1 MRLTDEHIESALRE
15 IRLALLEADVNFQ
28 VVKAFIDRVR
38 DKATD
43 QTVLKSLTPVQ
54 QVVKIVRDELL
65 ALFGDA
71 QGGLTKDAPTP
82 RVVLLL
88 GLQGSGKTTTSGKLG
103 RWLKKQGKHPL
114 MVSTDVRRPAAI
126 QQLAVVGEQAEVKVF
141 APETMDPV
149 ARASGALA
157 EAKAKGFDT
166 VIVDTAGRLHIDDE
180 LMDELQ
186 AIKEAVRPSDLL
198 YVADSMTGQ
207 DAIKSAGEFNRR
219 VGVTGVVL
227 TKLDGDARGGAA
239 LSVVSV
245 VGVPVAFIGSGETL
259 EDLEL
264 FHPDRIVSRM
274 LGMGDVLSLIE
285 KAEQALDEGEAEKLE
300 EKLRKNQFTLDDFK
314 SQLKT
319 IRRMGPLESVLG
331 MIPGMGQMKELAQN
345 KPDEKQLGRVEA
357 IISSMTAEERR
368 NDSIINGSPPQ
379 ADCRGQRHFR
389 RGREPAA
396 EAVHRDAASAQDD
409 RTGWGSGHAR
419 HEKHAGHEEHAADG
433 AGHAGFCAGRHG
445 EEAEKGRALG
455 AHEVTVGF
463 GLSILRLWA
472 QPRAQRS
479 KAERLRPK
487 TRRPE
492 TEMLVIRMRRVGTTK
507 KPYFRVVV
515 TEAKSARESSF
526 VENVGTYN
534 PRSKPAKVEI
544 DKERL
549 QHWLK
554 KGAQPS
560 DSVRTLIKKH
570 LTRDLSAPV
579 AAPAGADARHSDV
592 GRGGQHAR
600 ERPGQSCARRRRG
613 RGACAGR
620 QAGLGEGPRV
630 VAPRHDGAGVEDRTG
645 RHGQDHRASGAD
657 GGGAANAGRGYRRAS
672 WCSRAVGYTGLTEF
686 PSPKAQR
693 PVTPNCPTPNLGVL
707 GDWELGVI
715 GGWGLGVG
723 S

>member
-1 MRLTDEHIESALRE
+1 VRLTDEHIESALRE

-65 ALFGDA
+65 ALFGETE
-71 QGGLTKDAPTP
+71 GGLKKDAPTP
-82 RVVLLL
+82 RVVVLL

-126 QQLAVVGEQAEVKVF
+126 QQLSVVGEQADVKVY

-186 AIKEAVRPSDLL
+186 AIKDAVRPSDLL

-285 KAEQALDEGEAEKLE
+285 KAESALEEGEAEKLE
-300 EKLRKNQFTLDDFK
+300 EKLRKNQFTLDDFR

-319 IRRMGPLESVLG
+319 IKRMGPLESVLG
-331 MIPGMGQMKELAQN
+331 MIPGMGQIKELAQN

-368 NDSIINGSPPQ
+368 NDSIINGS
-379 ADCRGQRHFR
+379 R
-389 RGREPAA
+389 RKRI
-396 EAVHRDAASAQDD
+396 DA
-409 RTGWGSGHAR
+409 GSGTSV
-419 HEKHAGHEEHAADG
+419 ED
-433 AGHAGFCAGRHG
+433 
-445 EEAEKGRALG
+445 
-455 AHEVTVGF
+455 VN
-463 GLSILRLWA
+463 RLLK
-472 QPRAQRS
+472 QF
-479 KAERLRPK
+479 
-487 TRRPE
+487 
-492 TEMLVIRMRRVGTTK
+492 TEMRRV
-507 KPYFRVVV
+507 
-515 TEAKSARESSF
+515 
-526 VENVGTYN
+526 
-534 PRSKPAKVEI
+534 
-544 DKERL
+544 
-549 QHWLK
+549 LK
-554 KGAQPS
+554 M
-560 DSVRTLIKKH
+560 I
-570 LTRDLSAPV
+570 
-579 AAPAGADARHSDV
+579 
-592 GRGGQHAR
+592 GQ
-600 ERPGQSCARRRRG
+600 
-613 RGACAGR
+613 
-620 QAGLGEGPRV
+620 
-630 VAPRHDGAGVEDRTG
+630 
-645 RHGQDHRASGAD
+645 
-657 GGGAANAGRGYRRAS
+657 GGAAAMRGMKNMPQMARGTQGFAP
-672 WCSRAVGYTGLTEF
+672 GGTG
-686 PSPKAQR
+686 KKR
-693 PVTPNCPTPNLGVL
+693 KK
-707 GDWELGVI
+707 
-715 GGWGLGVG
+715 GGPWGLMK
-723 S
+723 SR